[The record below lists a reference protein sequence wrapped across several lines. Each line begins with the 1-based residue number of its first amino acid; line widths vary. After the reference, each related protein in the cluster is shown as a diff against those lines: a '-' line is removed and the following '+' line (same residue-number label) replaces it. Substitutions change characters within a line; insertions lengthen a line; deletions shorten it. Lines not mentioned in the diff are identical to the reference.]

1 MTFMRDGMGIS
12 MQYNNIQQTKNGNL
26 RKIMMVVIHT
36 TVTKKMNVERQNSS
50 EGGHHKNIL
59 PEIL

>member
-1 MTFMRDGMGIS
+1 MGIS
-12 MQYNNIQQTKNGNL
+12 IQYNNIQQTKNGNL

>member
-36 TVTKKMNVERQNSS
+36 TVTKKMNVERQNES

>member
-1 MTFMRDGMGIS
+1 

-36 TVTKKMNVERQNSS
+36 TMTKKMNVERQNES

-59 PEIL
+59 PEILWAVY